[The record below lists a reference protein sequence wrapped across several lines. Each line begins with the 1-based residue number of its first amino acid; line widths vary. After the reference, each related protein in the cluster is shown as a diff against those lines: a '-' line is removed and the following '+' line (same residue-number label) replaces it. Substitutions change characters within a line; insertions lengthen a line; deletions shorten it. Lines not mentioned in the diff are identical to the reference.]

1 MTTCQAVCNKIEYYC
16 GIRGFVLVLR
26 RGALF
31 LLKKLTKSAF
41 YFSLIKV
48 LVLLQDLQI
57 LLLNLIW
64 NEILADPQ
72 AGVAVASL
80 AWHQGDGFDAGN
92 VFHGNIHQVAD
103 AHSLPQRA
111 GQGYLAVGDLNVKI
125 CLNASR

>member
-16 GIRGFVLVLR
+16 GIRGFALVLR

-31 LLKKLTKSAF
+31 LLKKLTKSAS
-41 YFSLIKV
+41 YFCLIKV
-48 LVLLQDLQI
+48 LVFLQDLQI

-80 AWHQGDGFDAGN
+80 AWNQGDGFDAGN

-111 GQGYLAVGDLNVKI
+111 GKGMFLIKSA
-125 CLNASR
+125 CAA

>member
-1 MTTCQAVCNKIEYYC
+1 MILRLKHNYLNFSLTKVGSLSKIEYYWHK
-16 GIRGFVLVLR
+16 GLRVSVETRGPFPV
-26 RGALF
+26 
-31 LLKKLTKSAF
+31 KKLTKSAF
-41 YFSLIKV
+41 YFCLIKV

-92 VFHGNIHQVAD
+92 VLHGNIHQVAD
-103 AHSLPQRA
+103 AHSLP
-111 GQGYLAVGDLNVKI
+111 N
-125 CLNASR
+125 

>member
-1 MTTCQAVCNKIEYYC
+1 M
-16 GIRGFVLVLR
+16 LR

-31 LLKKLTKSAF
+31 LLKKLTNSAF
-41 YFSLIKV
+41 YFCLIKV

-72 AGVAVASL
+72 ARVAVASL
-80 AWHQGDGFDAGN
+80 AWNQGDGFDAGN
-92 VFHGNIHQVAD
+92 IFHGNVHQVAD

-111 GQGYLAVGDLNVKI
+111 GQGIFLIKSTCA
-125 CLNASR
+125 A